1 MRKLTQPWKLCR
13 SFGSQPVGSLVV
25 PRLPKVRIIAQ
36 QIPSRPSSRN
46 YLEGQSPTADLPTCR
61 PADLPTC
68 RPADLPTCRPAD
80 LVVDDHWD
88 FVPRNPVR
96 PQLRYCLNLQIQG
109 RRFRISRTAS
119 MCHALTCSSKN
130 PIVYSGV
137 TAPNH
142 LVAAPTFPVK
152 TARNRGGLLVVICFL
167 WAVVYLSVLLTEVNA
182 ESLGDFQA
190 EGRIAVEVPRLP
202 SANRSDDRFSVC
214 RSGRFSIA
222 TLTGAATVVFVNDG
236 MDSFTLRIP
245 SDPQI
250 PHAQLFISPGWAF
263 GDSIYAFLAAETAFG
278 TGNGMLSTNWLKKL
292 PFLSSEVFPAA
303 DIQVR
308 IVQLKPEQQSI
319 NSQEIVI
326 FGPARWK
333 GKDDEWV
340 QNSPPFE
347 EGRPVASIRISH
359 AQKSTIPAN
368 DKIVSSIV
376 LKHLV
381 PVQDAL
387 SDRRTEIFQQ
397 WIAELGAKREP
408 PAASF
413 MSNYLTIHR
422 KRHPR
427 HLPHRCHSLPSMTF
441 MQRL

>member
-1 MRKLTQPWKLCR
+1 
-13 SFGSQPVGSLVV
+13 
-25 PRLPKVRIIAQ
+25 
-36 QIPSRPSSRN
+36 
-46 YLEGQSPTADLPTCR
+46 
-61 PADLPTC
+61 
-68 RPADLPTCRPAD
+68 
-80 LVVDDHWD
+80 
-88 FVPRNPVR
+88 
-96 PQLRYCLNLQIQG
+96 
-109 RRFRISRTAS
+109 
-119 MCHALTCSSKN
+119 
-130 PIVYSGV
+130 
-137 TAPNH
+137 
-142 LVAAPTFPVK
+142 
-152 TARNRGGLLVVICFL
+152 L

-319 NSQEIVI
+319 DSQEIVI

-413 MSNYLTIHR
+413 MSNYLTIHQR
-422 KRHPR
+422 TLVTDWRFGEESYQYFIGTNSPLPMRDGQNFEAISESFNDFMREKKPR
-427 HLPHRCHSLPSMTF
+427 YGAFWSFVGAFASFSVLLLLLLPFIKKQQNPKNII
-441 MQRL
+441 

>member
-1 MRKLTQPWKLCR
+1 
-13 SFGSQPVGSLVV
+13 
-25 PRLPKVRIIAQ
+25 
-36 QIPSRPSSRN
+36 
-46 YLEGQSPTADLPTCR
+46 
-61 PADLPTC
+61 
-68 RPADLPTCRPAD
+68 
-80 LVVDDHWD
+80 
-88 FVPRNPVR
+88 
-96 PQLRYCLNLQIQG
+96 
-109 RRFRISRTAS
+109 

-319 NSQEIVI
+319 DSQEIVI

-413 MSNYLTIHR
+413 MSNYLTIHQR
-422 KRHPR
+422 TLVTDWRFGEESYQYFIGTNSPLPMRDGQNFEAISESFNDFMREKKPR
-427 HLPHRCHSLPSMTF
+427 YGAFWSFVGAFASFSVLLLLLLPFIKKQQNPKNII
-441 MQRL
+441 